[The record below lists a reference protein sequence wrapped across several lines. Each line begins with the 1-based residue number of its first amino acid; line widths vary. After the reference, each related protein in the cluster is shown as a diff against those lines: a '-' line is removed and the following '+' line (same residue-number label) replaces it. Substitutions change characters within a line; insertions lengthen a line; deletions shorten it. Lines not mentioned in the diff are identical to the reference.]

1 MIDSAQSLSSTAI
14 SRLRQP
20 IESLFNQIDEK
31 VKIQNAS
38 KVRSLKGVLTHIYGK
53 LTAFMLEFSNIL
65 VM

>member
-1 MIDSAQSLSSTAI
+1 MIDSAQSLSSTTI

-20 IESLFNQIDEK
+20 IESYFNHIKEK

-38 KVRSLKGVLTHIYGK
+38 KVRSLKGVWTHIYGK
-53 LTAFMLEFSNIL
+53 LTAFMLEFSNIF